1 MGLNL
6 SNPWSK
12 IPPEKIPS
20 STKVDERFWNYF
32 QEGDSILEAGC
43 GQGRFIYSCA
53 INGLRI
59 VGIDINKEAVKL
71 LNEDAWL
78 FGAEVYHGNIL
89 TTKFKEKF
97 KGVLLQAIISSL
109 KPRDRIKCL
118 SNVKSAMEKGGYLH
132 IAEFEMNDKYE
143 ERYKKDYK
151 LTGEYGTLSIKD
163 KESGKELCRS
173 HNFFKEEMI
182 ELIENS
188 GFEIVSFKKALF
200 TSYHGEKKPG
210 MMIIAK
216 N

>member
-1 MGLNL
+1 MVFNIN
-6 SNPWSK
+6 NPWAK

-32 QEGDSILEAGC
+32 QEGDSILEVGC

-59 VGIDINKEAVKL
+59 VGIDINKEAIKL
-71 LNEDAWL
+71 LNKDVYL
-78 FGAEVYHGNIL
+78 FGAEVYYGDIL
-89 TTKFKEKF
+89 TIKFKEKF

-109 KPRDRIKCL
+109 KPKDRVKCL
-118 SNVKSAMEKGGYLH
+118 NKVKSVMEKGGYLH
-132 IAEFEMNDKYE
+132 IAEFEMSDKYE
-143 ERYKKDYK
+143 ERYKEDYK

-163 KESGKELCRS
+163 KDTGKELCRS
-173 HNFFKEEMI
+173 HNFFKEEII
-182 ELIENS
+182 ELIEKS
-188 GFEIVSFKKALF
+188 GFKIISFKRTLF
-200 TSYHGEKKPG
+200 ISYHGEKKLG